1 MCFLIYLIL
10 YRISNSQAFNTDSY
24 TINLYWH
31 LVPFSISTSPDKYII
46 LQYLSLIQVLFSF
59 NFPQR
64 FSRQVADKYSEVSQG
79 KVLKKNLEQSGR

>member
-31 LVPFSISTSPDKYII
+31 LVLFSISTSPDKYII
-46 LQYLSLIQVLFSF
+46 LQYLSLIQVLFCF

-64 FSRQVADKYSEVSQG
+64 FSRQVADKYTEVSQG
-79 KVLKKNLEQSGR
+79 VEKKL